1 MILTYSNTYA
11 NVYIIP
17 IKHKKG
23 TKNMSETLTSYTNQ
37 EPTVEATATPEVTA
51 TDNNEVE
58 FRVPNS
64 EEIARSIGESS
75 VAAATISGLLEPRI
89 KHELAPG
96 YNYADHIK

>member
-1 MILTYSNTYA
+1 MLMYTSYQSNT
-11 NVYIIP
+11 
-17 IKHKKG
+17 KKVPKYVRN
-23 TKNMSETLTSYTNQ
+23 TYFLYQPRTYRRSYCDT
-37 EPTVEATATPEVTA
+37 

-75 VAAATISGLLEPRI
+75 VAAATISGLLEPRV